1 MVKMIWTDYMQYRAE
16 LRGFDLR
23 SLENIIRFSG
33 SRYNDTV
40 TGSQIVVGKPNQE
53 LVMIPYEINE
63 DSITPITVQ
72 LLVNK

>member
-1 MVKMIWTDYMQYRAE
+1 MQYRAE

-63 DSITPITVQ
+63 DSLTPNTVQ